1 MPSNS
6 AESASGPANA
16 ELLAAALRGEREAWN
31 GLVERFGRLVW
42 SVARSFEL
50 PASDAA
56 DLSQTVWLRLVE
68 HLDQIK
74 EPDRLGSWLAT
85 TTRREGIKLLRR
97 RSLEIPDEHQE
108 EQSDQGKDG
117 PEEHA
122 LVADEYAQLREALAK
137 LPEHCRKLLRV
148 IAASD
153 EANYKEVAA
162 VLEMPVGSI
171 GPTRSRCLERLRVQY
186 TQPS

>member
-6 AESASGPANA
+6 AQPAGPGND

-31 GLVERFGRLVW
+31 SLVERFNRLVW
-42 SVARSFEL
+42 AVARSFEM
-50 PASDAA
+50 PASDTA

-68 HLDQIK
+68 HMDQIK
-74 EPDRLGSWLAT
+74 EPERLGSWLAT
-85 TTRREGIKLLRR
+85 TTRREGIKLLRK
-97 RSLEIPDEHQE
+97 RSREIPDEHRE
-108 EQSDQGKDG
+108 EQSDLGMDG

-122 LVADEYAQLREALAK
+122 LVADEYAQLRDALAK
-137 LPEHCRKLLRV
+137 LPERCRRLLRV

-153 EANYKEVAA
+153 EANYSEVAA
-162 VLEMPVGSI
+162 ALDMPMGSI

-186 TQPS
+186 TQSS